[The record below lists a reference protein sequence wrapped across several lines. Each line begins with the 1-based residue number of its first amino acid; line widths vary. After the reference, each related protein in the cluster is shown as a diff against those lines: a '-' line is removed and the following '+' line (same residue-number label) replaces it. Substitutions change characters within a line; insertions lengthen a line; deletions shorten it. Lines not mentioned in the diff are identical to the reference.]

1 MTQGTGGS
9 QGRES
14 PRCQLPLGMGKVRRG
29 GGGGGRAEWSGC
41 PRALPGVHLLRSL
54 RLRLRPGSDRRPVGG
69 AAEQRGEPVSR
80 ALALQLCCDGPSHFS
95 RWQLTCIRLI
105 KLHVTDFPAAH
116 TRASVLVGPQLPAS
130 WCKPERT
137 ARAASPGGAWLSQH
151 PSPSPLHP
159 WATTTRFTS
168 RVPVGTEHRE
178 RASCD

>member
-1 MTQGTGGS
+1 M
-9 QGRES
+9 
-14 PRCQLPLGMGKVRRG
+14 
-29 GGGGGRAEWSGC
+29 
-41 PRALPGVHLLRSL
+41 
-54 RLRLRPGSDRRPVGG
+54 GG

-105 KLHVTDFPAAH
+105 KLHVTDFPAVH